1 MFARLLS
8 GAAMIA
14 ALALLLA
21 TLAAC
26 GVDGPPTRPDPE
38 ARTQPGVHVSGEARI
53 GVTTG
58 L

>member
-1 MFARLLS
+1 MTQHLLF
-8 GAAMIA
+8 A

-26 GVDGPPTRPDPE
+26 GVDGAPTRPDPE
-38 ARTQPGVHVSGEARI
+38 TPGLQVSGEARI
-53 GVTTG
+53 GVVSN